1 MPPHPPPHLPP
12 SATTPTP
19 GTQGT
24 SHSAMTACCRPRGGG
39 EDGAITVFVV
49 ALALAFMMVAGLV
62 YDGGRVLVAR
72 RLAHD
77 VADNAARAGAQA
89 VDLDALRGGG
99 VVALAP
105 LEAEIAA
112 RDYLADVG
120 HDGDVAVTA
129 DRIAVTVSVTA
140 PMVLLQIGG
149 VPDRM
154 VTGRGE
160 ARLVRGVTGAE
171 S

>member
-1 MPPHPPPHLPP
+1 MTSRLAALP
-12 SATTPTP
+12 
-19 GTQGT
+19 
-24 SHSAMTACCRPRGGG
+24 GG

-49 ALALAFMMVAGLV
+49 ALTMAFLMVAGLV
-62 YDGGRVLVAR
+62 YDGGQVLAAR

-112 RDYLADVG
+112 RDYLATVG
-120 HDGDVAVTA
+120 QGGEVVVSA
-129 DRIAVTVSVTA
+129 DRIAVTVSVTT
-140 PMVLLQIGG
+140 PMVLLQVAG
-149 VPDRM
+149 VHDRT